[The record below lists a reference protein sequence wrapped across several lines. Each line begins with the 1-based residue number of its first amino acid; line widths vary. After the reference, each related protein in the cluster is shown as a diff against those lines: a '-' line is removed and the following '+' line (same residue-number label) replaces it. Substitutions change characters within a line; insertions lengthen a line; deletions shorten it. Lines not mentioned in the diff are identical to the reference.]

1 MKKDILRLK
10 VEDVGIAIVPREKSA
25 EDEVELWDTFLVN
38 LKKGSLKNVLIN
50 SKGYG
55 ELEGEDRKTTVLR
68 HYFEE
73 IGPMCCVLIE
83 PIPRDLF
90 QMANEYWISFQY
102 DGYMYDRKYV
112 FVKGSIAEE
121 HFTTIP
127 IMERKG
133 VLIR

>member
-1 MKKDILRLK
+1 MKKDILQLK
-10 VEDVGIAIVPREKSA
+10 VEDVGIAIVPREKT
-25 EDEVELWDTFLVN
+25 EDEEVALWDTFLVN
-38 LKKGSLKNVLIN
+38 LMDSTLRNVLIN

-55 ELEGEDRKTTVLR
+55 QLEGEARKTTTLR

-73 IGPMCCVLIE
+73 IGPKRCVLIE
-83 PIPRDLF
+83 PIPEDLF
-90 QMANEYWISFQY
+90 QMANEYWISFVH

-112 FVKGSIAEE
+112 FVKGSISEE

-133 VLIR
+133 VMIR